1 MRKLLSVFLVMCLA
15 LGIGASAQATMKCQG
30 TVVDETNEP
39 LVGVSV
45 VITNGKAVGVTD
57 IDGKFSVNVPK
68 NTKTLTL
75 SYVGYKPVTAGARSS
90 MGTISM
96 EPDAE
101 MLKDVVVTQSLAK
114 TRQTPVALSQINAS
128 DIELKLGTQ
137 ELPEVLKTTPG
148 VWATKDGG
156 GFGDAKI
163 NMRGF
168 KSANV
173 AILVN
178 GIPVNDMEWGG
189 VYWSNWAGLGDVA
202 SNIQTQRGLGAA
214 ILSAPSVGGTINIT
228 TRSLDAEKGGSVWY
242 GFGNDGMNNIG
253 LKVSTGLM
261 KNGWAVTVLGSRKW
275 GDGYVQGTWFN
286 SYNYFVNVSKRI
298 NDRHQLSLTAFGAPQ
313 KHNKRSSQDGLT
325 IMNYQ
330 TVAKD
335 WMDGDSPYKYN
346 ATFGY
351 DNQGQK
357 RTSNL
362 NMYHK
367 PQISLAHI
375 WQIDHKSS
383 LSTTIYASIATGG
396 GYSGQGRGSYNG
408 VNLSNT
414 SWYGATD
421 GVPNTLFRNPDGTFG
436 YNLIQDMNE
445 KSTTGSNMVMA
456 NQHNNHEWYGLISTY
471 TNKFLDEKLS
481 FTAGI
486 DMRYYIGHHKNTI
499 VDLYNGEYYMDD
511 SSRKTVKA
519 ENNYLAADPN
529 WRYEKLGVGD
539 VVFRN
544 YDGHTHQEG
553 AYVQGEYTMFN
564 RRLNI
569 VASGSLS
576 NTGYQRI
583 DHFYYDKAHAKSDSY
598 NFLGGTAK
606 LGANYNIDR
615 HNNVY
620 FNVGYISRAPF
631 FSQGVFLSS
640 NVSNAANP
648 DPINE
653 KVFSAEIGYGY
664 SSPVF
669 SAIVNGYYTKWLDK
683 TTTRSGN
690 IEQGEHAGDRYYMNM
705 SGVDARHMGVEVN
718 FTYVPTR
725 WLEVTGM
732 LSLGNYEW
740 ASNATGYFYNQLG
753 QPLKDLAG
761 NLASGI
767 LAEDHAHATL
777 MQKDRKVGGSA
788 QTTAALGVQFCP
800 FKGFRIGA
808 DWTVA
813 ARNYS
818 DYTISTSSYTANG
831 TVKVADPWEIPW
843 GNQLDLNASY
853 RFKIGGVDATLSG
866 NVHNL
871 FNYNYVVDAYTN
883 SGVDGTWDNAFRV
896 FYSFGRT
903 YSMKLRVNF

>member
-173 AILVN
+173 AVLVN

-330 TVAKD
+330 TMAKD

-383 LSTTIYASIATGG
+383 LSTTIYASLASGG

-456 NQHNNHEWYGLISTY
+456 NQHNNHEWYGLVSTY
-471 TNKFLDEKLS
+471 TNKFLEETLS

-511 SSRKTVKA
+511 SSRKNVKA

-539 VVFRN
+539 VVYRN

-788 QTTAALGVQFCP
+788 QTTAALGVQFRP